1 LERDGSCTAGFV
13 SYYSRLAEEGER
25 ARRAR
30 RGGSPPGRRSRIENN
45 IKISFAGRLAESR
58 VLGATP
64 PARTVE
70 SDDLII
76 AYHLFLLSNHR
87 NEINWRFRQ
96 LRLETEDLIEC
107 GWPLIETIADRL
119 LASRY
124 LTNGELKIIYGE
136 QFRYSLNC

>member
-1 LERDGSCTAGFV
+1 M
-13 SYYSRLAEEGER
+13 
-25 ARRAR
+25 
-30 RGGSPPGRRSRIENN
+30 
-45 IKISFAGRLAESR
+45 FAFFGIPLR
-58 VLGATP
+58 VYRPCQHGLL
-64 PARTVE
+64 RT
-70 SDDLII
+70 LT
-76 AYHLFLLSNHR
+76 LFLLSNHR